1 MRFLRNEFEQEWEDE
16 FELESELEFDF
27 STEIEYKIGDPAD
40 DANHGRDPNPHHDR
54 VLGQLVRF
62 VRQSGWNRKLLRREQ
77 TQVAGTI
84 NPVQATE
91 RAGSRGR
98 GLNFPDL
105 SGVDLSGR
113 RTHIEVDTSAA
124 ASRDHQ
130 DRIFAADAN
139 PALGSVAR
147 QARGVFVVIDP
158 GTGLVTSVRHVR
170 HRQGGGGPVE
180 VVRRYGAGV
189 PIATLLS
196 SGALDG
202 PVSSRSAAIRAA
214 RSVRRHLPWRQRQ
227 REFEGELLYYL

>member
-1 MRFLRNEFEQEWEDE
+1 MRFLRHEFEQDREDE
-16 FELESELEFDF
+16 LEFESELEFNY

-40 DANHGRDPNPHHDR
+40 AANRGQDPNPHHDS
-54 VLGQLVRF
+54 VLAQLSDF
-62 VRQSGWNRKLLRREQ
+62 VRSSGWGDIRREQ

-84 NPVQATE
+84 SPVQATE

-113 RTHIEVDTSAA
+113 RTHIEVDTSAT

-130 DRIFAADAN
+130 DRIFAADTN
-139 PALGSVAR
+139 PALGGVAA

-158 GTGLVTSVRHVR
+158 RTGLVTSVRHVR
-170 HRQGGGGPVE
+170 HRQGGGVPVE

-189 PIATLLS
+189 PMATLLR
-196 SGALDG
+196 SGVLDG
-202 PVSSRSAAIRAA
+202 PISSRSAAIRAA
-214 RSVRRHLPWRQRQ
+214 RSVRRQVPRRRRQ
-227 REFEGELLYYL
+227 REFEGEWLYYL